1 MENIKKNNT
10 AEIFATPLL
19 NGTPSVD
26 LYNSVRNKY
35 ITHHFTQNE
44 AIVANK
50 DDSTKISHD
59 TVYNKYVEEFLKN
72 NTKNS
77 YPHSS
82 LPTRIDLYKY
92 YSHSIEYNTD
102 WLKYTV
108 GNIIKHCYKIML
120 KNNDLPREIQIQ
132 FLIKELAYIK
142 LLGIPLTPESI
153 NIILSE
159 VLYDKKIHDQE
170 SSVDNTDS
178 NTLTNDEQEKINELF
193 DDFTEKSNRI
203 ILNEFDTYI
212 QATILENRRL
222 DQEVILDKKYPPIA
236 SEAKTKKSTSILR
249 KLFHY
254 FDNFPSDPGRSLE
267 NKKGMKDRYE

>member
-1 MENIKKNNT
+1 
-10 AEIFATPLL
+10 
-19 NGTPSVD
+19 
-26 LYNSVRNKY
+26 
-35 ITHHFTQNE
+35 
-44 AIVANK
+44 
-50 DDSTKISHD
+50 
-59 TVYNKYVEEFLKN
+59 
-72 NTKNS
+72 
-77 YPHSS
+77 
-82 LPTRIDLYKY
+82 
-92 YSHSIEYNTD
+92 
-102 WLKYTV
+102 
-108 GNIIKHCYKIML
+108 ML